1 MYKFTNLQL
10 DTLYTQ
16 KGIYYKMVNDQQIES
31 QKETRNNF
39 ESVEEK
45 AAVEEELVNS
55 LTDCEQFKRPSVA
68 GITTEVVLRKSG
80 IFDKLQGNESR
91 TQIRAHELEPEMVNT
106 GAPLTQCKHCSPKN
120 LTLPSLWKIYTLN
133 KVSIKCAN

>member
-1 MYKFTNLQL
+1 
-10 DTLYTQ
+10 
-16 KGIYYKMVNDQQIES
+16 MVNDQQIER

-55 LTDCEQFKRPSVA
+55 LTDCEQFKKPGAA
-68 GITTEVVLRKSG
+68 GIRTEVVLRKSG

-91 TQIRAHELEPEMVNT
+91 TQIRAHEPEMSNT
-106 GAPLTQCKHCSPKN
+106 GAPISRCKHCSPEN
-120 LTLPSLWKIYTLN
+120 LTLPSLWEIYTQS
-133 KVSIKCAN
+133 KVPIVN

>member
-1 MYKFTNLQL
+1 MRTNLQL

-31 QKETRNNF
+31 QKETRNKF

-45 AAVEEELVNS
+45 AAFEEKFANS

-91 TQIRAHELEPEMVNT
+91 TQIRAHEPEPEIGNT
-106 GAPLTQCKHCSPKN
+106 GEPIIRCKHCSPEN
-120 LTLPSLWKIYTLN
+120 LTLPSLWEIYTQS